1 MRGDPRTI
9 DDQGACDSEDD
20 DENWMPA
27 PSDADPGRPIML
39 LVFRPTSNQF
49 YCSVYVIQWPSH

>member
-9 DDQGACDSEDD
+9 NELGTSDGEDDDD

-27 PSDADPGRPIML
+27 PSDADPGNWEKMI
-39 LVFRPTSNQF
+39 
-49 YCSVYVIQWPSH
+49 

>member
-9 DDQGACDSEDD
+9 DEQGACDSEDD

-27 PSDADPGRPIML
+27 PSDADPG
-39 LVFRPTSNQF
+39 NAE
-49 YCSVYVIQWPSH
+49 IQKQGC

>member
-27 PSDADPGRPIML
+27 PSDADPGRSMML
-39 LVFRPTSNQF
+39 LVFRVAFN
-49 YCSVYVIQWPSH
+49 

>member
-9 DDQGACDSEDD
+9 DDAGACDSEDD

-27 PSDADPGRPIML
+27 PSDADPGTCTSLFITTYIFRVRL
-39 LVFRPTSNQF
+39 GLVLKFK
-49 YCSVYVIQWPSH
+49 

>member
-20 DENWMPA
+20 DDENWMPA
-27 PSDADPGRPIML
+27 PSDADPGKSMML
-39 LVFRPTSNQF
+39 LVFRPAFN
-49 YCSVYVIQWPSH
+49 